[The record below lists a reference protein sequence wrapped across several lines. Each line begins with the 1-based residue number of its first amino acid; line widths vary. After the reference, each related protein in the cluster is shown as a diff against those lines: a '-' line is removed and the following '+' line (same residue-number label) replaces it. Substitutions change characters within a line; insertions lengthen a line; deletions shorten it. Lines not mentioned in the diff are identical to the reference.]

1 MSLMTTAI
9 VSFIAGALSSK
20 LVDIVSKS
28 LAGFIK
34 KGQATI
40 EEIQDPEL
48 KTLIKDA
55 VNTNVRLAEFLI
67 PDRGKGAERFAWVDS
82 QLARIPALAAA
93 PVLRKKIID
102 TACQIM
108 WATDDAAKEFT
119 KKS

>member
-9 VSFIAGALSSK
+9 VSFIAGAMSSK
-20 LVDIVSKS
+20 LVEIVSKS
-28 LAGFIK
+28 LADLVK
-34 KGQATI
+34 KGHSVI

-55 VNTNVRLAEFLI
+55 ANTNVRLVEYLI
-67 PDRGKGAERFAWVDS
+67 PDRGKGAEKFDWVDS
-82 QLARIPALAAA
+82 QLARIPALAVA
-93 PVLRKKIID
+93 PILRKKIIE

-108 WATDDAAKEFT
+108 WSADDAGKEFI